1 MASPVPLGFAA
12 PRPYSLGSP
21 AALSMSASSRL
32 PALLTRLMWGL
43 FAVSVALCVALAGQA
58 WPVGPAEAPWMELD
72 GLAQVMAVV
81 VTFVSGIVHS
91 FSRRYMAGSK
101 RIDAFY
107 VRLFGLTLIVL
118 LLTAANHLVLFGV
131 LWTAMGWVLASL
143 IGHIRGWPEAQASA
157 QFARISFL
165 AGSAALAAAIGIVIT
180 QTGQWTLSGAMAQVD
195 AMDTSVVLVAAALVI
210 LAAAVQSALVPFHR
224 WLLSSMTAPTPVSA
238 FMHAG
243 LVNAGGILLARF
255 APVVF
260 DTQLMMLVVVAL
272 GGLTALA
279 GQAWALVQTNV
290 KRQLGCST
298 TAQMGFMVLQCG
310 LGFIAAAVA
319 HLILHGFYKAY
330 LFLASGSVVE
340 VTEPPPR
347 RTQPTAPVGIGA
359 TFLSLATALGGGAL
373 FAWLTGKSIT
383 ALDSGTF
390 LTFFVVLAVL
400 HAAHTL
406 LQRASLPASA
416 RAWALPVAVLPALA
430 MYAAVYNGVAWM
442 MADVPMAVAPG
453 ELTVV
458 HWILASVFLL
468 AYIAIERGWHRS
480 STRLYVALLNSSQ
493 PVSSTLLT
501 RRDRYHVH

>member
-1 MASPVPLGFAA
+1 MSPPSRVPVV
-12 PRPYSLGSP
+12 
-21 AALSMSASSRL
+21 
-32 PALLTRLMWGL
+32 LTRVMWGL
-43 FAVSVALCVALAGQA
+43 FALAILLCVTRAGST
-58 WPVGPAEAPWMELD
+58 WSLGIAEEPWIQVD

-91 FSRRYMAGSK
+91 FSQRYMAGAK
-101 RIDAFY
+101 RIGAFY
-107 VRLFGLTLIVL
+107 GQLFGLTLIVL
-118 LLTAANHLVLFGV
+118 ALTIANHLVLFGA
-131 LWTAMGWVLASL
+131 LWTAMGWVLAGL

-157 QFARISFL
+157 RYARRTFL
-165 AGSAALAAAIGIVIT
+165 GGSAALAVAIAMLVT
-180 QTGQWTLSGAMAQVD
+180 ETGQWTLTGAMEQVD
-195 AMDTSVVLVAAALVI
+195 SMETQFVLIAAGLVVI
-210 LAAAVQSALVPFHR
+210 AAAVQSALVPFHQ

-310 LGFIAAAVA
+310 LGFIAAAIA

-330 LFLASGSVVE
+330 LFLGSGAVVE
-340 VTEPPPR
+340 STTPPPR
-347 RTQPTAPVGIGA
+347 RTQPAEAAGVGA
-359 TFLSLATALGGGAL
+359 TVVSVATGLVGGAL
-373 FAWLTGKSIT
+373 FAWLTGKSIL

-406 LQRASLPASA
+406 LQRVALPAST
-416 RAWALPVAVLPALA
+416 RAWALPAAVLPALA
-430 MYAAVYNGVAWM
+430 IYAAVYNGVAWM
-442 MADVPMAVAPG
+442 MADLPMAVAPG
-453 ELTVV
+453 DLTIV
-458 HWILASVFLL
+458 HWILAATFLFV
-468 AYIAIERGWHRS
+468 YIAIERGWHRS

-493 PVSSTLLT
+493 PLSSTLLT

>member
-1 MASPVPLGFAA
+1 
-12 PRPYSLGSP
+12 
-21 AALSMSASSRL
+21 
-32 PALLTRLMWGL
+32 MWGL
-43 FAVSVALCVALAGQA
+43 FAVSVATCVGLAGQT
-58 WPVGPAEAPWMELD
+58 WTVGPSEAPWLQVD

-91 FSRRYMAGSK
+91 FSRRYMAGAK

-107 VRLFGLTLIVL
+107 TRLFGLTLIVL
-118 LLTAANHLVLFGV
+118 LLTASNHLVLFGA
-131 LWTAMGWVLASL
+131 LWTAMGWVLAGL
-143 IGHIRGWPEAQASA
+143 IGHVRGWAEAQASA
-157 QFARISFL
+157 RFARLSFL
-165 AGSAALAAAIGIVIT
+165 GGSAALAVAIGILIAE
-180 QTGQWTLSGAMAQVD
+180 TGQWTLSGAMAQVS
-195 AMDTSVVLVAAALVI
+195 SVNATVLLISAGLVV
-210 LAAAVQSALVPFHR
+210 LAAAVQSALVPFHQ

-260 DTQLMMLVVVAL
+260 DTQLMMLVVVGL

-310 LGFIAAAVA
+310 LGFLAAAVA

-347 RTQPTAPVGIGA
+347 RTQPVSSVRAGA
-359 TFLSLATALGGGAL
+359 TVISLVTGLGGGAL

-406 LQRASLPASA
+406 LQRASLPVSTQ
-416 RAWALPVAVLPALA
+416 AWVLPAAVLPALA
-430 MYAAVYNGVAWM
+430 IYAAVYNGVAWM
-442 MADVPMAVAPG
+442 MADLPMAVAPG
-453 ELTVV
+453 ELTIV
-458 HWILASVFLL
+458 HWILASIFLL
-468 AYIAIERGWHRS
+468 AFIAIERGWHRS